1 MMGTGAFLYAFNF
14 SVHGLAGSGILG
26 PVPAIV
32 YTLFKVIHEVRYRC
46 KNGRWTRPYGSTWL
60 TDERKF
66 RWSSLIPLIG
76 NTGANIGYTVV
87 MTFAWRF
94 ATQGGLN

>member
-1 MMGTGAFLYAFNF
+1 MGTGAFLYAFNY
-14 SVHGLAGSGILG
+14 SSYGLAGSGILG
-26 PVPAIV
+26 PVPAV
-32 YTLFKVIHEVRYRC
+32 FYTLFKVFHEVKYRY
-46 KNGRWTRPYGSTWL
+46 KTGRWTRPSGSSWL
-60 TDERKF
+60 TDEGKF
-66 RWSSLIPLIG
+66 RWSTLIPLCG